1 MTNDSLSNN
10 FTLYNTSGVND
21 TQLLVEPT
29 TLGVVESTIRE
40 VVNQTLAATV
50 PTSIGGI
57 PSDALPIDIL
67 KYGRYY
73 NSFFASGLAALIILV
88 GLFAYVGYK
97 KYQRTNPMGIM
108 FNLVLIQIMLTIRIF
123 MVGLF
128 FQIW

>member
-1 MTNDSLSNN
+1 MAFDSPTNN
-10 FTLYNTSGVND
+10 FTLYNTSGASD
-21 TQLLVEPT
+21 TLLPVEAT
-29 TLGVVESTIRE
+29 TLGVVESTLLE
-40 VVNQTLAATV
+40 SVNQTLAAAV
-50 PTSIGGI
+50 PTSVGGI
-57 PSDALPIDIL
+57 PTDALPIDIL

-88 GLFAYVGYK
+88 GLFIYIGYK

-128 FQIW
+128 F